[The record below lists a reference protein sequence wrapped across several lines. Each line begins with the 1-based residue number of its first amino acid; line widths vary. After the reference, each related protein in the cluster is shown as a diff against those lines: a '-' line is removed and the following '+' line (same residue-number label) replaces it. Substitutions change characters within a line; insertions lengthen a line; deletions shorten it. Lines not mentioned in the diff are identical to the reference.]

1 MPINYR
7 KTEKLVKGFS
17 NHRRIQIMELLMES
31 SDLSLIDIA
40 ERLKINI
47 KTASEHVRRLSI
59 SGIVLKKNRGV
70 SVLHKL
76 SPRGKT
82 IVKFLKKFEYK
93 EYE

>member
-1 MPINYR
+1 
-7 KTEKLVKGFS
+7 
-17 NHRRIQIMELLMES
+17 MELLMES